1 MTCRFIECKIPAS
14 DLKFVQMATQELTIP
29 MFPLNLVILP
39 GETKPI
45 HIFEERYKQL
55 INDCLQNNAHF
66 GIPYVESPSSRW
78 EYGMEVRITKVLKIF
93 DNGEMDVM
101 IEGVRPFRVIEFSS
115 VLFPK
120 LYGAAMIKGEDISQ
134 YIPSYKLQ
142 DMVKEYVWISQ
153 QKVVPEDAFD
163 HANIYTVARLLDITN
178 QEKFKIISS
187 ETLFEKEEFIKQ
199 KIKLFIHLIK
209 TESEL
214 QTKFVLN

>member
-1 MTCRFIECKIPAS
+1 
-14 DLKFVQMATQELTIP
+14 MATQELTIP

-39 GETKPI
+39 GETKPL

-101 IEGVRPFRVIEFSS
+101 IEGVRPFRVLEFSS

-120 LYGAAMIKGEDISQ
+120 LYGAGMIRGEDTGQ
-134 YIPSYKLQ
+134 YIPSHKLQ
-142 DMVKEYVWISQ
+142 DIVKEYVWISQ
-153 QKVVPEDAFD
+153 QKVIPEDAFD

-214 QTKFVLN
+214 QAKFVLN